1 MGNDES
7 TLAVHNYHDG
17 YVLEDEDDDAN
28 DNDGNEEQPLLL
40 KER

>member
-7 TLAVHNYHDG
+7 TLAVHNDNDG